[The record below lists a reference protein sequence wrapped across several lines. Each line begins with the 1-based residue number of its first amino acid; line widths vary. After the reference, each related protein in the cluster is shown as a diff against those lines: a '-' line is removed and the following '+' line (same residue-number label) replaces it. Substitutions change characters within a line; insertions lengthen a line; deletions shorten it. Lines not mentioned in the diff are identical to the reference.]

1 MKTNKLQ
8 LNNMK
13 SFKDYLD
20 TVNQA
25 IAAIPYPKEPRQ
37 LYEPIA
43 YHMALGGKRV
53 RPVLTLMACEAM
65 GGNMERALDAA
76 LGLELFH
83 NFTLLHD
90 DVMDNADV
98 RRGKPTVHFQWNDNT
113 AILSGDTMLTIATQY
128 IARTANWQVMDLFN
142 KTAIEIYEG
151 QQWDMDYEHRIDV
164 SVDEYINMI
173 RLKTSVLLGCALK
186 MGALIA
192 DASAEDADK
201 LYEAGVNMGLA
212 FQLRDDMLDVWGNPE
227 TFGKEIGGDI
237 MNNKKTYLLINAIRL
252 AQGDD
257 ADELRHW
264 LNDPYAT
271 RDNKVA
277 GVTALYERLG
287 VREMIE
293 EAIAH
298 YNDLAIAA
306 FNQVNISDEDKQAFV
321 QLANKLAGRLF

>member
-1 MKTNKLQ
+1 MIDINK
-8 LNNMK
+8 
-13 SFKDYLD
+13 
-20 TVNQA
+20 A
-25 IAAIPYPKEPRQ
+25 IESLHWEKEPKG
-37 LYEPIA
+37 LYEPIE
-43 YHMALGGKRV
+43 YALASGGKRL
-53 RPVLTLMACEAM
+53 RPTLTILAAETIIN
-65 GGNMERALDAA
+65 GGLLNGGVIDDVIPAA
-76 LGLELFH
+76 LALEVFH

-98 RRGKPTVHFQWNDNT
+98 RRGKTTVHRRWNANT

-164 SVDEYINMI
+164 TVEEYINMI

-186 MGALIA
+186 TGALIV
-192 DASAEDADK
+192 DADEQQADL
-201 LYEAGVNMGLA
+201 LYDAGVNMGLA
-212 FQLRDDMLDVWGNPE
+212 FQLRDDVLDVWGDPA

-237 MNNKKTYLLINAIRL
+237 MNNKKTFLLINAIRL

-287 VREMIE
+287 VRDLAED
-293 EAIAH
+293 AIAG
-298 YNDLAIAA
+298 YNDQAVAA
-306 FNQVNISDEDKQAFV
+306 FNQVKMSDEDKQAFIA
-321 QLANKLAGRLF
+321 LANKLAGRQF

>member
-1 MKTNKLQ
+1 MKQ
-8 LNNMK
+8 
-13 SFKDYLD
+13 FQDYLN

-25 IAAIPYPKEPRQ
+25 IAVIPYPNQPRR

-53 RPVLTLMACEAM
+53 RPVLTLMACDAM
-65 GGNMERALDAA
+65 GGDTATAIDAA
-76 LGLELFH
+76 LGIEMFH

-98 RRGKPTVHFQWNDNT
+98 RRGKTTVHRRWNANT
-113 AILSGDTMLTIATQY
+113 AILSGDTMLTLATQF
-128 IARTANWQVMDLFN
+128 IARTGNQAVMDLFN

-151 QQWDMDYEHRIDV
+151 QQWDMDYENRNDV
-164 SVDEYINMI
+164 TVEEYINMI

-186 MGALIA
+186 TGALVA
-192 DASAEDADK
+192 GAGEKDADT

-212 FQLRDDMLDVWGNPE
+212 FQLRDDVLDVWGDPE

-237 MNNKKTYLLINAIRL
+237 MNNKKTYLLISTMQKAK
-252 AQGDD
+252 GDD

-271 RDNKVA
+271 RDDKVA

-287 VREMIE
+287 VRDMAEI
-293 EAIAH
+293 AIAD
-298 YNDLAIAA
+298 YNDRAIAA
-306 FNQVNISDEDKQAFV
+306 FNKVTMSDEDKAAFIA
-321 QLANKLAGRLF
+321 LSNKLAGRSY

>member
-1 MKTNKLQ
+1 MKTFQ
-8 LNNMK
+8 
-13 SFKDYLD
+13 DYLD
-20 TVNQA
+20 TINQA
-25 IAAIPYPKEPRQ
+25 IAAIPYPDAPQQ
-37 LYEPIA
+37 LYAPIE

-53 RPVLTLMACEAM
+53 RPVLTLMACDAF
-65 GGNMERALDAA
+65 GGDSSLALNAA
-76 LGLELFH
+76 LGLEMFH

-98 RRGKPTVHFQWNDNT
+98 RRGKTTVHRRWNDNT

-128 IARTANWQVMDLFN
+128 IARCTNWPVMNLFN

-151 QQWDMDYEHRIDV
+151 QQWDMDYENRSDV
-164 SVDEYINMI
+164 TVDEYVNMI

-186 MGALIA
+186 TGALIA
-192 DASAEDADK
+192 GADDQQADL
-201 LYEAGVNMGLA
+201 LYQAGVNMGLA
-212 FQLRDDMLDVWGNPE
+212 FQLRDDVLDVWGDPV

-237 MNNKKTYLLINAIRL
+237 MNNKKTFLLINAMQL

-287 VREMIE
+287 VRQLAED
-293 EAIAH
+293 AIAH

-306 FNQVNISDEDKQAFV
+306 FNQANIPDEAKNAFIG
-321 QLANKLAGRLF
+321 LANRLSGRTF

>member
-1 MKTNKLQ
+1 MKQ
-8 LNNMK
+8 
-13 SFKDYLD
+13 FQDYLN

-25 IAAIPYPKEPRQ
+25 IAAIPYPDQPRR

-53 RPVLTLMACEAM
+53 RPVLTLMACDAM
-65 GGNMERALDAA
+65 GGDTATAIDAA
-76 LGLELFH
+76 LGIEMFH

-98 RRGKPTVHFQWNDNT
+98 RRGKTTVHRRWNANT
-113 AILSGDTMLTIATQY
+113 AILSGDTMLTLATQF
-128 IARTANWQVMDLFN
+128 IARTSNQAVMDLFN

-151 QQWDMDYEHRIDV
+151 QQWDMDFEVRNDV
-164 SVDEYINMI
+164 TVEEYINMI
-173 RLKTSVLLGCALK
+173 RRKTSVLLGCALK
-186 MGALIA
+186 TGALVA
-192 DASAEDADK
+192 GAGEKDADT

-212 FQLRDDMLDVWGNPE
+212 FQLRDDVLDVWGDPV

-237 MNNKKTYLLINAIRL
+237 MNNKKTYLLISTMQKAK
-252 AQGDD
+252 GDD

-271 RDNKVA
+271 RDDKVA

-287 VREMIE
+287 VRDMAEV
-293 EAIAH
+293 AIAD
-298 YNDLAIAA
+298 YNDRAIAA
-306 FNQVNISDEDKQAFV
+306 FNKVAMNDEDKAAFIA
-321 QLANKLAGRLF
+321 LSNKLAGRSY

>member
-1 MKTNKLQ
+1 MKQ
-8 LNNMK
+8 
-13 SFKDYLD
+13 FQDYLN

-25 IAAIPYPKEPRQ
+25 IAVIPYPDQPRR

-53 RPVLTLMACEAM
+53 RPVLTLMACDAM
-65 GGNMERALDAA
+65 GGDTATAIDAA
-76 LGLELFH
+76 LGIEMFH

-98 RRGKPTVHFQWNDNT
+98 RRGKTTVHRRWNANT
-113 AILSGDTMLTIATQY
+113 AILSGDTMLTLATQF
-128 IARTANWQVMDLFN
+128 IARTGNQAVMDLFN

-151 QQWDMDYEHRIDV
+151 QQWDMDFEMRNDV
-164 SVDEYINMI
+164 TVEEYVNMI

-186 MGALIA
+186 TGALVA
-192 DASAEDADK
+192 GAGEKDADT

-212 FQLRDDMLDVWGNPE
+212 FQLRDDVLDVWGDPV

-237 MNNKKTYLLINAIRL
+237 MNNKKTYLLISTMQKAK
-252 AQGDD
+252 GDD

-271 RDNKVA
+271 RDDKVA

-287 VREMIE
+287 VRDMAEV
-293 EAIAH
+293 AIAD
-298 YNDLAIAA
+298 YNDRAIAA
-306 FNQVNISDEDKQAFV
+306 FNKVAMNDEDKAAFIA
-321 QLANKLAGRLF
+321 LSNKLAGRSY

>member
-1 MKTNKLQ
+1 
-8 LNNMK
+8 MK
-13 SFKDYLD
+13 SFEQYLD

-25 IAAIPYPKEPRQ
+25 IAAIPYPQQPRQ

-53 RPVLTLMACEAM
+53 RPVLTLMACDAM
-65 GGNMERALDAA
+65 GGDSAMALDAA
-76 LGLELFH
+76 VGLEMFH

-98 RRGKPTVHFQWNDNT
+98 RRGKTTVHRRWNDNT

-128 IARTANWQVMDLFN
+128 ITRTENWQVVNLFN

-151 QQWDMDYEHRIDV
+151 QQWDMDYENRNDV
-164 SVDEYINMI
+164 AVEEYINMI

-192 DASAEDADK
+192 DADDKEADL

-212 FQLRDDMLDVWGNPE
+212 FQLRDDVLDVWGDPA

-237 MNNKKTYLLINAIRL
+237 MNNKKTFLLINAIQL

-257 ADELRHW
+257 AYELRHW

-271 RDNKVA
+271 RDDKVA

-287 VREMIE
+287 VRQLAED
-293 EAIAH
+293 AIAR
-298 YNDLAIAA
+298 YNDLAITA
-306 FNQVNISDEDKQAFV
+306 FNQVKISDDDKQVFIA
-321 QLANKLAGRLF
+321 LSNRLAGRKF

>member
-1 MKTNKLQ
+1 MKLFQ
-8 LNNMK
+8 
-13 SFKDYLD
+13 DYLD
-20 TVNQA
+20 TINQA
-25 IAAIPYPKEPRQ
+25 IAAIPYPQQPSQ

-53 RPVLTLMACEAM
+53 RPVLTLMACDAM
-65 GGNMERALDAA
+65 GGDATQAIDAA
-76 LGLELFH
+76 MGIEMFH

-98 RRGKPTVHFQWNDNT
+98 RRGKPTVHRRWNDNT

-128 IARTANWQVMDLFN
+128 IARTRNWQVMDLFN
-142 KTAIEIYEG
+142 KTAIELYEG
-151 QQWDMDYEHRIDV
+151 QQWDMDFECRNDV
-164 SVDEYINMI
+164 TVEEYINMI

-186 MGALIA
+186 TGALVAGAAA
-192 DASAEDADK
+192 DDADR

-212 FQLRDDMLDVWGNPE
+212 FQLRDDVLDVWGDPA

-237 MNNKKTYLLINAIRL
+237 MQGKKTFLLINAMRL

-271 RDNKVA
+271 RDNKVR

-287 VREMIE
+287 VRQLAED
-293 EAIAH
+293 AIAR
-298 YNDLAIAA
+298 YNEQAIAA
-306 FNQVNISDEDKQAFV
+306 FNQVNLSDTDRQAFIN
-321 QLANKLAGRLF
+321 LANKLSGRSY

>member
-1 MKTNKLQ
+1 
-8 LNNMK
+8 MK
-13 SFKDYLD
+13 SFQEYLD

-53 RPVLTLMACEAM
+53 RPVLALMACEAM

-142 KTAIEIYEG
+142 KTAIEVYEG

-192 DASAEDADK
+192 DAGPEDADK

-321 QLANKLAGRLF
+321 ALSNRLAGRQF

>member
-1 MKTNKLQ
+1 MKTFQ
-8 LNNMK
+8 E
-13 SFKDYLD
+13 YLE

-25 IAAIPYPKEPRQ
+25 IATIPYPAAPSK
-37 LYEPIA
+37 LYEPIS

-65 GGNMERALDAA
+65 GGELSHALDAA
-76 LGLELFH
+76 VGLEMFH

-98 RRGKPTVHFQWNDNT
+98 RRGKTTVHRRWNANT

-151 QQWDMDYEHRIDV
+151 QQWDMDYEHRVDV
-164 SVDEYINMI
+164 TVEEYINMI

-186 MGALIA
+186 TGALIA
-192 DASAEDADK
+192 DADEQQANL
-201 LYEAGVNMGLA
+201 LYDAGVNMGLA
-212 FQLRDDMLDVWGNPE
+212 FQLRDDVLDVWGDPA

-237 MNNKKTYLLINAIRL
+237 MNNKKTFLLINSIRL

-287 VREMIE
+287 VRDLAED
-293 EAIAH
+293 AIAS
-298 YNDLAIAA
+298 YNDLAVAA
-306 FNQVNISDEDKQAFV
+306 FNQVKMSDEDKQAFI
-321 QLANKLAGRLF
+321 QLANKLAGRQF

>member
-1 MKTNKLQ
+1 
-8 LNNMK
+8 MK
-13 SFKDYLD
+13 SFQDYLD
-20 TVNQA
+20 TINQA
-25 IAAIPYPKEPRQ
+25 IAAIPYPQQPNQ

-53 RPVLTLMACEAM
+53 RPVLTLMACDAM
-65 GGNMERALDAA
+65 GGEVDKALDAA
-76 LGLELFH
+76 VGIEMFH

-98 RRGKPTVHFQWNDNT
+98 RRGKPTVHRRWNDNT

-128 IARTANWQVMDLFN
+128 IARTCSWPVMDLFN

-151 QQWDMDYEHRIDV
+151 QQWDMDFECRNDV
-164 SVDEYINMI
+164 TVEEYINMI

-186 MGALIA
+186 TGALVAGAAA
-192 DASAEDADK
+192 DDADR

-212 FQLRDDMLDVWGNPE
+212 FQLRDDVLDVWGDPA

-237 MNNKKTYLLINAIRL
+237 MQGKKTFLLINAMRL
-252 AQGDD
+252 AQGDN

-271 RDNKVA
+271 RDNKVR

-287 VREMIE
+287 VRQLAED
-293 EAIAH
+293 AIARF
-298 YNDLAIAA
+298 NEQAIAA
-306 FNQVNISDEDKQAFV
+306 FNQVNLSDTDRQAFIN
-321 QLANKLAGRLF
+321 LANKLSGRSY

>member
-1 MKTNKLQ
+1 MKQ
-8 LNNMK
+8 
-13 SFKDYLD
+13 FQEYLE

-25 IAAIPYPKEPRQ
+25 IAAIPYSPQPSH

-43 YHMALGGKRV
+43 YHMALGGKRI
-53 RPVLTLMACEAM
+53 RPILTLMACDAM
-65 GGNMERALDAA
+65 GGDPAKAIDAA
-76 LGLELFH
+76 VGLEMFH

-98 RRGKPTVHFQWNDNT
+98 RRGKLTVHRRWNDNT
-113 AILSGDTMLTIATQY
+113 AILSGDTMLTLATQY
-128 IARTANWQVMDLFN
+128 IARCANWQVMDLFN
-142 KTAIEIYEG
+142 RTAIEIYEG
-151 QQWDMDYEHRIDV
+151 QQWDMDYENRNDV
-164 SVDEYINMI
+164 TVKEYIEMI

-192 DASAEDADK
+192 GADDEQADL

-212 FQLRDDMLDVWGNPE
+212 FQLRDDMLDVWGDPA

-237 MNNKKTYLLINAIRL
+237 MNNKKTFLLINTMQL
-252 AQGDD
+252 AKGDD

-264 LNDPYAT
+264 LNDPYST
-271 RDNKVA
+271 RDDKVA

-287 VREMIE
+287 VRQLAE

-298 YNDLAIAA
+298 YNDLAITA
-306 FNQVNISDEDKQAFV
+306 FKQVKMSDEDKQAFV
-321 QLANKLAGRLF
+321 ALTNKMAGRNY

>member
-1 MKTNKLQ
+1 MAWPQKTQKNMKTFQ
-8 LNNMK
+8 
-13 SFKDYLD
+13 DYLD
-20 TVNQA
+20 TINQA
-25 IAAIPYPKEPRQ
+25 IAAIPYPDAPQQ
-37 LYEPIA
+37 LYAPIE

-53 RPVLTLMACEAM
+53 RPVLTLMACDAF
-65 GGNMERALDAA
+65 GGDSSLALNAA
-76 LGLELFH
+76 LGLEMFH

-98 RRGKPTVHFQWNDNT
+98 RRGKATVHRRWNDNT

-128 IARTANWQVMDLFN
+128 IARCTNWPVMDLFN

-151 QQWDMDYEHRIDV
+151 QQWDMDYENRSDV
-164 SVDEYINMI
+164 TVDEYVNMI

-186 MGALIA
+186 TGALIA
-192 DASAEDADK
+192 GADDQQANL
-201 LYEAGVNMGLA
+201 LYQAGVNMGLA
-212 FQLRDDMLDVWGNPE
+212 FQLRDDVLDVWGDPV

-237 MNNKKTYLLINAIRL
+237 MNNKKTFLLINAMQL

-287 VREMIE
+287 VRQLAED
-293 EAIAH
+293 AIAH

-306 FNQVNISDEDKQAFV
+306 FNQANIPDEAKNAFIG
-321 QLANKLAGRLF
+321 LANRLSGRTF

>member
-1 MKTNKLQ
+1 MKTFQ
-8 LNNMK
+8 E
-13 SFKDYLD
+13 YLE

-25 IAAIPYPKEPRQ
+25 IATIPYPAAPSK
-37 LYEPIA
+37 LYEPIS

-65 GGNMERALDAA
+65 GGELSQALDAA
-76 LGLELFH
+76 VGLEMFH

-98 RRGKPTVHFQWNDNT
+98 RRGKTTVHRRWNANT

-151 QQWDMDYEHRIDV
+151 QQWDMDYEHRTDV
-164 SVDEYINMI
+164 TVEEYINMI

-186 MGALIA
+186 TGALIA
-192 DASAEDADK
+192 DADEQQADL
-201 LYEAGVNMGLA
+201 LYDAGVNMGLA
-212 FQLRDDMLDVWGNPE
+212 FQLRDDVLDVWGDPV

-237 MNNKKTYLLINAIRL
+237 MNNKKTFLLINAIRL

-287 VREMIE
+287 VRDLAED
-293 EAIAH
+293 AIAS
-298 YNDLAIAA
+298 YNDLAVAA
-306 FNQVNISDEDKQAFV
+306 FNQLKISDDDKAAFIA
-321 QLANKLAGRLF
+321 LANKLSGRTY